1 MNTQDLYPIIRQWLS
16 VRPSRQ
22 HFRALLDYL
31 QQHLELLDEDLISY
45 IDTHLSDWPDEE
57 RMSNGFTFYNTPL
70 FRLVRNLVFFRHLWR
85 DDIPLSSL
93 THITHLNLSHNSV
106 NQTLIDKLHTSP
118 LLSHLRGLKYNGYGF
133 KDHHIQALTEV
144 PNFQNISSLELWNTG
159 ITNAALD
166 ALAQSSHSHGLR
178 ELNLYNN
185 KGFDDGGILSL
196 SKSTTLTHLHALNIG
211 YNNITMTGI
220 QALCHSPAMKELRT
234 LKASNLKLGDPLTHA
249 IASSPHLTQLEMLE
263 LHNNGST
270 PESLK
275 PLLFSPNVQHLKNL
289 QLFGN
294 KLGPIGL
301 EAIGTSPQITK
312 LEVLGLDNT
321 GFWYGYEAWE
331 EAHYDEN
338 TDTEDE
344 DFEDIVHKAMLAC
357 FHSPNVRH
365 VYKLSLASND
375 IGLKDLEAIG
385 TSTTMRSL
393 RELDL
398 SQTWLERE
406 HCEQLA
412 QSPVFGSLERL
423 TLWNCGLDDECMIA
437 LSQSPYMNALREITF
452 QENEIT
458 AKGCKVF
465 VDAKPSAQLRKLH
478 FANNQLGD
486 EGVLAIANAPHLS
499 QLTEL
504 DVGINKVGNRGAIAL
519 AESPYITELRE
530 LQLGDNDIGNDGIF
544 ALAAS
549 PNIHKLKTLFLKWNP
564 FDPSALHALTQAIPN
579 AELEHDLDFDD
590 DDE

>member
-1 MNTQDLYPIIRQWLS
+1 MTTTPVRASGNLPDKQVATCPTNKWQLAQQTSGNLPNKQVATCPTSRWQLARQATPPSQQGWVDTPPLNRYSGTYHLPEENVPMNTQDLYPIIRQWLS

-234 LKASNLKLGDPLTHA
+234 LKASNLRSIRA
-249 IASSPHLTQLEMLE
+249 EQ
-263 LHNNGST
+263 
-270 PESLK
+270 
-275 PLLFSPNVQHLKNL
+275 NL
-289 QLFGN
+289 R
-294 KLGPIGL
+294 
-301 EAIGTSPQITK
+301 A
-312 LEVLGLDNT
+312 
-321 GFWYGYEAWE
+321 
-331 EAHYDEN
+331 
-338 TDTEDE
+338 
-344 DFEDIVHKAMLAC
+344 
-357 FHSPNVRH
+357 R
-365 VYKLSLASND
+365 
-375 IGLKDLEAIG
+375 
-385 TSTTMRSL
+385 
-393 RELDL
+393 
-398 SQTWLERE
+398 
-406 HCEQLA
+406 
-412 QSPVFGSLERL
+412 
-423 TLWNCGLDDECMIA
+423 
-437 LSQSPYMNALREITF
+437 
-452 QENEIT
+452 
-458 AKGCKVF
+458 
-465 VDAKPSAQLRKLH
+465 
-478 FANNQLGD
+478 
-486 EGVLAIANAPHLS
+486 
-499 QLTEL
+499 
-504 DVGINKVGNRGAIAL
+504 
-519 AESPYITELRE
+519 
-530 LQLGDNDIGNDGIF
+530 
-544 ALAAS
+544 
-549 PNIHKLKTLFLKWNP
+549 
-564 FDPSALHALTQAIPN
+564 
-579 AELEHDLDFDD
+579 
-590 DDE
+590 